1 MKNERVLA
9 SAVLALFGTIGC
21 ASEDGDSDEKEQDL
35 VHCQGIN
42 ECAGT
47 SECASADSSNSC
59 EGMNECAGQGWVSAT
74 EDECEEKGGMILE
87 ES

>member
-1 MKNERVLA
+1 MMNERVLA
-9 SAVLALFGTIGC
+9 TAVLALFGTIGC
-21 ASEDGDSDEKEQDL
+21 ASDDDDTESTQQEL

-47 SECASADSSNSC
+47 SECASADGSNAC
-59 EGMNECAGQGWVSAT
+59 EGMNECMGHGWISAT
-74 EDECEEKGGMILE
+74 AEDCEEKGGMILE

>member
-9 SAVLALFGTIGC
+9 TAVLALFGTMGC
-21 ASEDGDSDEKEQDL
+21 ASEDGDADDKNQEFVQCE
-35 VHCQGIN
+35 GIN

-47 SECASADSSNSC
+47 SECATADGSNSC
-59 EGMNECAGQGWVSAT
+59 EGMNECAGHGWITAT
-74 EDECEEKGGMILE
+74 AEECEEKGGTILE